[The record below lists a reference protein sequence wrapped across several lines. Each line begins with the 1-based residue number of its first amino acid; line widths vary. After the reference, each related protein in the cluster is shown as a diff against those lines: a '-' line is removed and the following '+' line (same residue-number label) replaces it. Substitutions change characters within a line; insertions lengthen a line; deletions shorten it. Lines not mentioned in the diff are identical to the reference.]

1 VRRISRLRSCGRRFD
16 GEPVGITFDTNF
28 IIDLL
33 RSDRLAVGKAKE
45 IETRGDI
52 RFLTAPVLYEI
63 TAGLLFAR
71 SRSEATVFRAFASRL
86 TVLPFDE
93 SSSMKAAEIR
103 AELMRLGRPKGHLD
117 TMIAG
122 IVIQGGHTLVTRDR
136 DLADISQAVGLS
148 VERY

>member
-1 VRRISRLRSCGRRFD
+1 M
-16 GEPVGITFDTNF
+16 GITFDTNF

-33 RSDRLAVGKAKE
+33 RSHRLAVAKAKE
-45 IETRGDI
+45 IETRGDT

-71 SRSEATVFRAFASRL
+71 SRSEAAAFHAFASRL

-93 SSSMKAAEIR
+93 SSSVKAAEIR
-103 AELMRLGRPKGHLD
+103 AEFMRLGRPMGHLD

-122 IVIQGGHTLVTRDR
+122 IVIQGGHALVTRDR
-136 DLADISQAVGLS
+136 DLMDISQAVGLT
-148 VERY
+148 VEGY

>member
-1 VRRISRLRSCGRRFD
+1 
-16 GEPVGITFDTNF
+16 VGITFDTNF

-33 RSDRLAVGKAKE
+33 RSDRLAVAKAKE
-45 IETRGDI
+45 IEARGDT

-71 SRSEATVFRAFASRL
+71 SRSEAAAFRAFASRL

-93 SSSMKAAEIR
+93 SSSVKAAEIR
-103 AELMRLGRPKGHLD
+103 AELMRLGRSKGHLD

-136 DLADISQAVGLS
+136 DLTEISQAVGLT
-148 VERY
+148 VEGY